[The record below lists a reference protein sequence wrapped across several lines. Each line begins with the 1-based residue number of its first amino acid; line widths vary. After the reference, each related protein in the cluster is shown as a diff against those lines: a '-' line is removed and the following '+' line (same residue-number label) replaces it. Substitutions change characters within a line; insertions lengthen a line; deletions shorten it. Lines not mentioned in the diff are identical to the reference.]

1 MWVGDKRFLD
11 LPLGP
16 FRISDG
22 SGTRRAATFR
32 GVLGGICVGLLCA
45 TTALGQAS
53 LGELNASIAQL
64 AEEVLPGVVQIESNS
79 YAPILGAG
87 NSAPVSL
94 QPSTGSGVILSEDGF
109 IVTNA
114 HVVSGATQIQVQLAS
129 FDGSP
134 GRSVLRRQGKR
145 LKAEIVGIERSF
157 QSVCKKRRRCTLS
170 VNSKP

>member
-87 NSAPVSL
+87 NSAPVAL
-94 QPSTGSGVILSEDGF
+94 QPSTGIRSDPERGWLHRYKCPRGVGCYPDPGAACLVRRVSRPEC
-109 IVTNA
+109 VTPPRKE
-114 HVVSGATQIQVQLAS
+114 TQS
-129 FDGSP
+129 
-134 GRSVLRRQGKR
+134 
-145 LKAEIVGIERSF
+145 
-157 QSVCKKRRRCTLS
+157 
-170 VNSKP
+170 

>member
-22 SGTRRAATFR
+22 SRTRPAATFR
-32 GVLGGICVGLLCA
+32 KVLGGICVGLLCA

-53 LGELNASIAQL
+53 LGELNESIAQL

-87 NSAPVSL
+87 NSAPVAL
-94 QPSTGSGVILSEDGF
+94 QSSTGSGVILDMGRAGWQR
-109 IVTNA
+109 A
-114 HVVSGATQIQVQLAS
+114 HDS
-129 FDGSP
+129 FS
-134 GRSVLRRQGKR
+134 
-145 LKAEIVGIERSF
+145 IEREIASLR
-157 QSVCKKRRRCTLS
+157 SILALRG
-170 VNSKP
+170 